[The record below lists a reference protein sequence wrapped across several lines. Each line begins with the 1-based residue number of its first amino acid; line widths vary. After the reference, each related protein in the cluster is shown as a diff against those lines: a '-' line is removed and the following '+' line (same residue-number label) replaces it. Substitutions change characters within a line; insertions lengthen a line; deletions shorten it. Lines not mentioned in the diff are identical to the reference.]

1 MQINGKKKMTGLV
14 PSIGNTISDPPGVR
28 LHRVRDSSRIR
39 STVNLLSAMLM
50 AVAMLS
56 VIPMQAGSDYEEGK
70 REWDAGRPA
79 EALAQWQAAAG
90 SGDRRAMLELGR
102 LYRRGFG
109 VVQDFIAAHMWLNLA
124 AARGDIEAFEERE
137 ALAAKMTVQ
146 QLAEAQDLARE
157 WTPASSDVVE
167 ESTEPD
173 VDSERVTV
181 TSDTAPETIQDAQ
194 TLLAALGYEPGD
206 ANGEWNARSKQAYT
220 AFLQD
225 SGLPHVDDLTA
236 EMLLALHDAVR
247 EQEDRVDSSAS
258 ESRSDSLIQAVLAG
272 DIDRLTAALDSGAN
286 VNTTDSMGMTALI
299 HAVMSGDARMIESL
313 LEVPSLDVDARA
325 DNGMTALLIAVAYGQ
340 SEVIEQLMQ
349 AGADFSVAGPD
360 GRTAVDLAKVRYG
373 DVETLDVEK
382 ENSAVRALQQGM
394 SLSEYEK
401 ISADQAKLREEQ
413 EVLRQLQ
420 AEQEKLRIEQEKL
433 KAEREKLRLEQDRL
447 AEQKEVQERLA
458 EQRAEQ
464 ERVRLLQ
471 AEQERLRKLYPD
483 GKEFRDCDSCPMMVV
498 VPAGSF
504 LMGSPI
510 SEKKRDDDEGPVH
523 RVTIP
528 QPFAVGRY
536 EVTFDQWDACV
547 SDGGCSHVPDDYGW
561 GRGNRPVVNVNWYD
575 AGEYVDWLSHKT
587 GKRYRLLSEA
597 EWEYAARAGTRGPFH
612 FGETIST
619 DQANYNGNLHLDGSF
634 AGGLYRERTVSV
646 GSFPGNAF
654 GLHDVHGNVSEL
666 VEACWHGSYD
676 GAPTDGSAWT
686 SGGNCNYR
694 VVRGG
699 SWSVIPWLLRSANR
713 GWVDSGFRFN
723 YFGFRVARTLAP

>member
-14 PSIGNTISDPPGVR
+14 PSIGNTISDPPGFSF
-28 LHRVRDSSRIR
+28 HRVRDSSRIR

-56 VIPMQAGSDYEEGK
+56 VIPMEAGSDYEEGK

-181 TSDTAPETIQDAQ
+181 TSDAPPEAIREAQ
-194 TLLAALGYEPGD
+194 MLLAALGYEPGD
-206 ANGEWNARSKQAYT
+206 ADGEWNARSVQAYT
-220 AFLQD
+220 KFLKS

-236 EMLLALHDAVR
+236 KMLLALRDAVR
-247 EQEDRVDSSAS
+247 EQGVEVDTSAS

-433 KAEREKLRLEQDRL
+433 KAEREKLRLEQ
-447 AEQKEVQERLA
+447 ERL
-458 EQRAEQ
+458 
-464 ERVRLLQ
+464 

-510 SEKKRDDDEGPVH
+510 SEKKRVDDESPVH

-547 SDGGCSHVPDDYGW
+547 SDGGCSHVPHDYGW

-619 DQANYNGNLHLDGSF
+619 EQANYNGNLHLDGSF
-634 AGGLYRERTVSV
+634 AFDLYRERTVSV

-654 GLHDVHGNVSEL
+654 GLHDVHGNVWEL
-666 VEACWHGSYD
+666 VEDCWHGSYD
-676 GAPTDGSAWT
+676 GAPSDGSAWT

-699 SWSVIPWLLRSANR
+699 SWGSSPRNLRSVNR
-713 GWVDSGFRFN
+713 YWVDAGIRD
-723 YFGFRVARTLAP
+723 YARFGFRVARTLAP